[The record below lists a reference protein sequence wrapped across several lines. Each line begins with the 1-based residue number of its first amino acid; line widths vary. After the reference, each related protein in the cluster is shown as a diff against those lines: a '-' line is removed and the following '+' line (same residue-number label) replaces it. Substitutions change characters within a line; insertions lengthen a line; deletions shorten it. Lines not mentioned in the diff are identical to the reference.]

1 MNKEYLLEQK
11 IRSYDR
17 GHGKKGGESKGGGKD
32 WKGKGKAKGRNTKDG
47 SVWDKTAAKKD
58 ETK

>member
-17 GHGKKGGESKGGGKD
+17 GQGRGGESKGGGKD
-32 WKGKGKAKGRNTKDG
+32 QKGKGKAKSRNTKDG